1 MCVCSAFSSL
11 FAANMLG
18 LPGILWR
25 DRRAFSS
32 VGRARRSIASD
43 ALHHPPGDLFCCSN
57 RNWDATSNEDL
68 ISVRY
73 AAVRLRLMHADYVGE
88 LRMIDF

>member
-1 MCVCSAFSSL
+1 L
-11 FAANMLG
+11 D